1 MTTQVT
7 PLRLLGALAL
17 VATLS
22 LPCAPAL
29 AGNGKAALR
38 LMPEDTA
45 LVLTGNLDRIK
56 KSPLAQK
63 IFKAAM
69 QRGDAGK
76 TLDELRAKAGLDI
89 ERDIRTVSMG
99 MPGDFEKSERF
110 WMIAEGRFDK
120 ARITAVASKEAT
132 SFKRM
137 KHRGVGYAQ
146 VDGDTE
152 IAFLGR
158 YLVVTTKGV
167 MPAIIDAH
175 RRKAR
180 TAAHNAGL
188 MALIKQ
194 GDTSKDMWA
203 AFVIPT
209 ELRQQ
214 IAKETQG
221 HSIDAVMASVDIRT
235 GVAVKLHM
243 DTSSST
249 AASAIATMVRA
260 GRDQIA
266 KQPEMAAVGLG
277 SAIKSMSID
286 ASDARLAMS
295 LDISAA
301 DLEKLGQFLPAL

>member
-1 MTTQVT
+1 MIMKLTLT
-7 PLRLLGALAL
+7 RLLAALAL
-17 VATLS
+17 VTAAS
-22 LPCAPAL
+22 LPGAPAL
-29 AGNGKAALR
+29 ADDGKAALR

-45 LVLTGNLDRIK
+45 MVLTANVDRIK

-63 IFKAAM
+63 MLKTAM
-69 QRGDAGK
+69 QRGDVGK
-76 TLDELRAKAGLDI
+76 TLGELRAKAGVDI
-89 ERDIRTVSMG
+89 ERDVRTLSMG

-120 ARITAVASKEAT
+120 TKIIAAAKKEG

-137 KHRGVGYAQ
+137 KHQGVDYAR
-146 VDGDTE
+146 VDKDTE

-167 MPAIIDAH
+167 MPAIIEAH
-175 RRKAR
+175 RGKAR
-180 TAAHNAGL
+180 TAAQNPAL
-188 MALIKQ
+188 MALIKK
-194 GDTSKDMWA
+194 GDTSRDMWG
-203 AFVIPT
+203 AFVIPS
-209 ELRQQ
+209 ELRKQ

-221 HSIDAVMASVDIRT
+221 HSIDAVMATLDIRT

-249 AASAIATMVRA
+249 AASAIATMIRA

-266 KQPEMAAVGLG
+266 KQPELGAMGLG
-277 SAIKSMSID
+277 SALKSMQVETR
-286 ASDARLAMS
+286 DARLDLN

-301 DLEKLGQFLPAL
+301 DLEKLGRLLPAL